1 MRLKFEDERHA
12 LAAFVKKFDSLG
24 LGGPVFPASKL
35 QPPMPIPGGA
45 AALYAQRQQSKATA
59 AKPDHVMPPVTES
72 DSPLRLGSEHAQ
84 PSLLEEEWDGGEDV
98 SFELEKAVASS
109 PLKSGLGVRK
119 GSQSPVR
126 EVLGEKENLPVW
138 SS

>member
-1 MRLKFEDERHA
+1 MKLEEERQA

-35 QPPMPIPGGA
+35 NPPLPTPGGA
-45 AALYAQRQQSKATA
+45 AALFAQRQISRGSTRTELS
-59 AKPDHVMPPVTES
+59 MPPVSETE
-72 DSPLRLGSEHAQ
+72 SPLRLASEPAA

-98 SFELEKAVASS
+98 SIELEKGGLS
-109 PLKSGLGVRK
+109 PSRLAARK

-126 EVLGEKENLPVW
+126 GVLGEKENLPV
-138 SS
+138 